1 MRWAQVKAKSSVG
14 GWHNRCVTPGH
25 GHAAGALAAPAT
37 RVKPR
42 LSRRRLA
49 GQATADRSD
58 APPDE
63 RQPPP
68 CRARALPPAHLPPP
82 PDSRARSRRA
92 AAPRATAAPRLARSA
107 GPEPAAIRAPAPPAQ
122 SEFAWGGIG
131 GGAAPPPCDRSA
143 GSARATPFWGK
154 VSEGGRSPPPSHL
167 GVPRSGR
174 ASWNS
179 DA

>member
-42 LSRRRLA
+42 LSRRRL
-49 GQATADRSD
+49 GVQATADRSD

-63 RQPPP
+63 RQPHP
-68 CRARALPPAHLPPP
+68 CRARAWPPAHLPPP

-92 AAPRATAAPRLARSA
+92 AAPRATAAPHLARSA
-107 GPEPAAIRAPAPPAQ
+107 RESPFERRLCRRNRSSCGEELEGAPRPLHVIDPPASPAQ
-122 SEFAWGGIG
+122 SILGEA
-131 GGAAPPPCDRSA
+131 
-143 GSARATPFWGK
+143 
-154 VSEGGRSPPPSHL
+154 SEGAVEAPSDSFD
-167 GVPRSGR
+167 VPRSGR
-174 ASWNS
+174 ASWN
-179 DA
+179 A